1 MSGGR
6 GSRLFVCLAALLM
19 MIWPAGC
26 DRKAPIRIGFV
37 GPLTGRHAEMGI
49 SGRNAALLA
58 VDQCNAAGG
67 IDGHPLQL
75 IVRDDRHDPS
85 VAVQVD
91 RELVDAGV
99 VAIVGHMT
107 SAMSLT
113 ALPLIN
119 EKKIVMIS
127 PTASSNSL
135 TGIDDYFF
143 RVMTPNRLQTDRLAA
158 YAFKARKL
166 RRMAG
171 IYDLSNGEYT
181 DGFRHNFQAE
191 FEYLGGE
198 IVQMIAYRS
207 TVMTPFAD
215 LVHQATVSAPDGLM
229 VAASGYDTA
238 MICQQLRQL
247 GYTIPVIASSW
258 AMTSELLRL
267 GGQAVEGAVF
277 CNPYD
282 KDSPKKEFLEFK
294 QSYGDRFDGAPDF
307 VAFAAYDASQVLFQ
321 ALMKSPDG
329 SRLKEL
335 ILQIGTFPGLSWDI
349 EINRYGDAHTGQYL
363 IEVTGGR
370 FQVIDSWTN
379 SVKPYWQD
387 GN

>member
-1 MSGGR
+1 M
-6 GSRLFVCLAALLM
+6 LVCLAALLM

-37 GPLTGRHAEMGI
+37 GPLTGRHADTGI
-49 SGRNAALLA
+49 SGRNAVLLA
-58 VDQCNAAGG
+58 VEQRNAAGG

-91 RELVDAGV
+91 RELVDAGI

-107 SAMSLT
+107 SAMSLA

-198 IVQMIAYRS
+198 IVHMLAYRS
-207 TVMTPFAD
+207 TDMTPFAD

-238 MICQQLRQL
+238 MICQQLRRL

-258 AMTSELLRL
+258 AMTPELLRL
-267 GGQAVEGAVF
+267 GGQAAEGIIF

-282 KDSPKKEFLEFK
+282 KECSKQEFSEFK
-294 QSYGDRFDGAPDF
+294 HSYGDRFDGAPDF
-307 VAFAAYDASQVLFQ
+307 VALAAYDASQVLFQ

-335 ILQIGTFPGLSWDI
+335 ILQIGTFPGLAWDI

-363 IEVTGGR
+363 IEVIGGR